1 MKNYKKLKLCVD
13 FYKESYL
20 DPQCSLN
27 NKIKYLMSII
37 TILIEKKITRNI
49 RLIDRRK
56 KKEVGEGKID

>member
-1 MKNYKKLKLCVD
+1 MD
-13 FYKESYL
+13 FYKESYS
-20 DPQCSLN
+20 DPRCSLN